1 MGASCGRKSE
11 EGVVAP
17 RTVRVGRGTELWAC
31 EDGTRYLVERG
42 RHVSSAVRAVVA
54 EEGGGTRVHTRGSV
68 YVLAHSPPPVRAV
81 TWATLLHAR
90 LEILEE
96 EES

>member
-1 MGASCGRKSE
+1 MGGCCEKS

-81 TWATLLHAR
+81 TWATLLRAR

-96 EES
+96 EEE